1 MINHFA
7 PQLLPGGYLGV
18 DIFFVISGY
27 VISKAL
33 LVNTGL
39 QQIEFFKQ
47 FFARRVA
54 RLLPALVLCV
64 AISIVLVAMFVQPL
78 SINYWTNAVTG
89 ISSSIGL
96 SNMFLVIEQSNYFGS
111 LADFNF
117 FTHTWSLC
125 VEIQFYLLFPFI
137 FLQRSNIGADRR
149 LRRQLLIVTGF
160 SFISFVLFVLLRSV
174 NPTATYYVMPTRFW
188 VQ

>member
-1 MINHFA
+1 MAGPISLDSKLPHIEGLRAFAVVVVMINHFA

-39 QQIEFFKQ
+39 QQTDFFKQ
-47 FFARRVA
+47 FVARRVA
-54 RLLPALVLCV
+54 RLLPALVVCV
-64 AISIVLVAMFVQPL
+64 AISMVLVALFVQPL

-89 ISSSIGL
+89 ISSSVGL

-137 FLQRSNIGADRR
+137 FLVRLKTGEDRR
-149 LRRQLLIVTGF
+149 LRR
-160 SFISFVLFVLLRSV
+160 
-174 NPTATYYVMPTRFW
+174 
-188 VQ
+188 